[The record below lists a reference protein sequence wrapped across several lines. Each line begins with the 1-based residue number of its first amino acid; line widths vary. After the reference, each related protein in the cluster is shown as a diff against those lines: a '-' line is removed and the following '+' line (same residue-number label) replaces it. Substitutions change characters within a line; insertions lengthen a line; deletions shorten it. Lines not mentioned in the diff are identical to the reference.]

1 MPNLLLI
8 DNDSKFSER
17 LAAALQP
24 QYQVTRLEEAALEPL
39 VAGEFAVVLLD
50 NHMPKMN
57 GLEFLRRIKE
67 RGVSVPVIL
76 ITGYGDPDTIIEAI
90 RQGAF
95 GYVEKNSIDAMMQ
108 ELKPKLARAL
118 EIYGQAEAPV
128 PIPTDES
135 EGADGAMSRRPVAK
149 LIGGCPAMQRVYEQI
164 GRVAESDQPVLILG
178 EVGTGKD
185 LVARAIHDNGSRR
198 GRPFVVVRCR
208 TFDDDMLRDEL
219 FGHEVGF
226 RGEGKLLKGKIEYA
240 SGGTLFLDDVNAL
253 SPALQDEVLRVF
265 EERAVTRL
273 GDNEP
278 ISVDVRV
285 LAASRTDLRDPT
297 AKFRRELLDELASE
311 TICLPPLRE
320 RSADHL
326 KALARYL
333 LREEAVRAGIKGR
346 MPELA
351 ADCWPLFRKH
361 SWPRNGRELQVVL
374 RKAIGARRGSK
385 IFARDLSFEEPNAEP
400 QILAGLHLA
409 ITSALSSNKSELY
422 DFFLGTLRKELV
434 ELTLQA
440 CNGDSHEAERILGVS
455 LDHIRNPDHA
465 RPESAGEK
473 PPPKPI
479 ERRLRALVLI
489 HTYPNWTHQQYADEV
504 GCSLATMYR
513 DKLIKA
519 ALNARINDPRYLS
532 AGGYR
537 TAGGGLEAIDHRNGS
552 ID

>member
-8 DNDSKFSER
+8 DNDPKFSER
-17 LAAALQP
+17 LATALQP
-24 QYQVTRLEEAALEPL
+24 HYQVTRLEEAALEPL
-39 VAGEFAVVLLD
+39 VDGEFAVVLLD

-57 GLEFLRRIKE
+57 GLEFLRKVKE

-95 GYVEKNSIDAMMQ
+95 GYVEKKPIDAMMQ

-118 EIYGQAEAPV
+118 EIFGQAEAPV
-128 PIPTDES
+128 PIPSNEP
-135 EGADGAMSRRPVAK
+135 EGADGPTSRRPVPK
-149 LIGGCPAMQRVYEQI
+149 LIGGCSALQRVYEQI

-185 LVARAIHDNGSRR
+185 LVARAIHDNGRRR
-198 GRPFVVVRCR
+198 GKPFVVVRCR

-240 SGGTLFLDDVNAL
+240 NGGTLFLDDVNAL
-253 SPALQDEVLRVF
+253 SPVLQDEVLRVL
-265 EERAVTRL
+265 EEREVTRL

-285 LAASRTDLRDPT
+285 LAASRTDPRAPT

-311 TICLPPLRE
+311 AICLPPLRE

-326 KALARYL
+326 KALAQYL

-346 MPELA
+346 LPELA
-351 ADCWPLFRKH
+351 ADCWPMLRKH
-361 SWPRNGRELQVVL
+361 AWPRNGRELQIVL
-374 RKAIGARRGSK
+374 RKAIGGRRGSK
-385 IFARDLSFEEPNAEP
+385 IFARDLSFDEPDPEP

-409 ITSALSSNKSELY
+409 ITSALSSNKTELY
-422 DFFLGTLRKELV
+422 DFFLGRLIKELV
-434 ELTLQA
+434 DLTLQA
-440 CNGDSHEAERILGVS
+440 CNGDSHEAERLLGVS
-455 LDHIRNPDHA
+455 LDYLRNPDHA
-465 RPESAGEK
+465 RREPPDVK
-473 PPPKPI
+473 LPPKAK
-479 ERRLRALVLI
+479 RRYLAMVLI
-489 HTYPNWTHQQYADEV
+489 HTFPNWTLKQYAKELE
-504 GCSLATMYR
+504 CSLATLDR
-513 DKLIKA
+513 DVVIKA
-519 ALNARINDPRYLS
+519 ALEARKEDPSYLR
-532 AGGYR
+532 GGWKDGNGR
-537 TAGGGLEAIDHRNGS
+537 LEAVDNRNS
-552 ID
+552 DDYE